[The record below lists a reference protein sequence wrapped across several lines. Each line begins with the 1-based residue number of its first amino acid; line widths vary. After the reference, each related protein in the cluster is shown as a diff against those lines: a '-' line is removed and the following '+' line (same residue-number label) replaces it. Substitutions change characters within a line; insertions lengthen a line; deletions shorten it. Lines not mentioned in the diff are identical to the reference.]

1 MVTGTLGRGAFGR
14 VYRIE
19 RDLYGIREEAA
30 LKIIRIPKDS
40 ETIEDLYSA
49 GYSDESVRE
58 WCRTRRDD
66 INKEYA
72 LMSKLKGH
80 TNIVSCD
87 DIAVISHTDDPGY
100 DIYIRMEL
108 LKPLPKILKEK
119 ELTDQDII
127 RIGVDICR
135 ALVVCEK
142 YNIIHRD
149 IKPQNILMNDTGD
162 YKLGDFGVARTMEH
176 TTNATVAG
184 TETYM
189 APEVVK
195 REKYFM
201 DADTYSLGLVLYWLL
216 NNRTM
221 PFLPVG
227 TVPQISELEAARRR
241 RLSGD
246 PLPLPVNGSRR
257 LKLIVMKACQYDRS
271 KRYRSASEMLRDLS
285 PLLYSA
291 AGTSYSAAASFK
303 PVVDNADD
311 YGSDEK
317 TVGMFGWKNYDET
330 ETVVEPETQDK
341 TERMPADRK
350 PTTPDKPAATP
361 KQQEKPQS
369 WQTGKSPA
377 TGKPGTG
384 SKPQQK
390 KQTAKKPAAQK
401 KPAATKPAEPKKPT
415 DNLMELWPYAL
426 GVAAMIYIVC
436 SRYSEVVP
444 EDRKILLVTT
454 GIVVAGFLALILP
467 GRFSYIGLILSFLS
481 GFVMV
486 LMISAYAMTFLE
498 GGAIEWVYKSNLL
511 FGALILGMFIAAVI
525 VGVRMGNKYGER
537 HQEK

>member
-1 MVTGTLGRGAFGR
+1 
-14 VYRIE
+14 
-19 RDLYGIREEAA
+19 
-30 LKIIRIPKDS
+30 
-40 ETIEDLYSA
+40 
-49 GYSDESVRE
+49 
-58 WCRTRRDD
+58 
-66 INKEYA
+66 
-72 LMSKLKGH
+72 
-80 TNIVSCD
+80 
-87 DIAVISHTDDPGY
+87 
-100 DIYIRMEL
+100 
-108 LKPLPKILKEK
+108 
-119 ELTDQDII
+119 
-127 RIGVDICR
+127 
-135 ALVVCEK
+135 
-142 YNIIHRD
+142 
-149 IKPQNILMNDTGD
+149 
-162 YKLGDFGVARTMEH
+162 
-176 TTNATVAG
+176 
-184 TETYM
+184 
-189 APEVVK
+189 
-195 REKYFM
+195 
-201 DADTYSLGLVLYWLL
+201 
-216 NNRTM
+216 
-221 PFLPVG
+221 
-227 TVPQISELEAARRR
+227 
-241 RLSGD
+241 
-246 PLPLPVNGSRR
+246 
-257 LKLIVMKACQYDRS
+257 
-271 KRYRSASEMLRDLS
+271 MLRDLT
-285 PLLYSA
+285 PLQYSA

-303 PVVDNADD
+303 PVADNDDDYD

-350 PTTPDKPAATP
+350 PTTPDKPAATS
-361 KQQEKPQS
+361 KQHEKPQS

-390 KQTAKKPAAQK
+390 KQTAKKPAAQKKPAATKPAAQK

-444 EDRKILLVTT
+444 EDRNILLVTT

-511 FGALILGMFIAAVI
+511 FGALIIGMLIAAVI

-537 HQEK
+537 HPKK